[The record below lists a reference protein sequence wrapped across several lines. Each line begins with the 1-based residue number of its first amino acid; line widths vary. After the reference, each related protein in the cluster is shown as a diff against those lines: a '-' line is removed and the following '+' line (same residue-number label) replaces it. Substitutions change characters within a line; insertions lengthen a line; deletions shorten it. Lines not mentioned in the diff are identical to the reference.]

1 MATKKETAKET
12 EKKTKVAAAK
22 STKAAAKEAPA
33 KKETAKKET
42 AKKEAA
48 KKEAEVKDAAKAEA
62 AGNGEKNDSSEEEEY
77 DIMKEFG
84 LNPDG
89 TPMKKS
95 EDYPS
100 GNDDTNELL
109 MEELARSRERKTVV
123 DVKAKKPFMKV
134 EEKTEAESIMAS
146 FSEQVVKNAEEGIVI
161 TEESKIDEDEQKK
174 DKKKKK

>member
-1 MATKKETAKET
+1 MRVRQRQRRKPKLPKKP
-12 EKKTKVAAAK
+12 
-22 STKAAAKEAPA
+22 KADNG
-33 KKETAKKET
+33 
-42 AKKEAA
+42 
-48 KKEAEVKDAAKAEA
+48 DAAGA
-62 AGNGEKNDSSEEEEY
+62 GEKNAAAEEEEY

-89 TPMKKS
+89 TPMKKPDVYS
-95 EDYPS
+95 A

-146 FSEQVVKNAEEGIVI
+146 FSEQVVKNAEEGIIV
-161 TEESKIDEDEQKK
+161 TDEPKAGAEEQKK